1 MLMAGVLMMV
11 SCGILPEP
19 VDPNSEPV
27 EELEGTEENS
37 NTNGPSDS
45 DISTVEVQMDSEYYR
60 PVIAEDGTY
69 RTSQHRGITR
79 QLNSGINIR
88 TFESDLMR
96 LSQRYFPT
104 DNHFLQE
111 GQYLSADDVNNW
123 LSRRVEPSAD
133 EESEEGETEAADSD
147 EEGNLGLNP
156 PSNGSDD
163 PNERVPNYLSSILE
177 HDFYVQTDDG
187 LELAGMSIG
196 LALNQVEYYRADDT
210 EYEQPISREELL
222 EAGRQM
228 GEEVV
233 SRLRER
239 EGLGNIP
246 IMIAL
251 YEQSTRDNLAP
262 GTYIAEGL
270 SENGSTSVDEWQAID
285 EERLVF
291 PLEGMQS
298 AEGNSFANFRSEVE
312 GFFPNISGVTGI
324 AHYAEEQLI
333 HLQIDIMIQFYGK
346 GEIIAFTQFLN
357 EAGLNYLPGTVPIEI
372 RVQSLNRMESFLY
385 KEANEEEFNVFI
397 FN

>member
-1 MLMAGVLMMV
+1 MLIAGVLMMA

-19 VDPNSEPV
+19 VDPSVEPI
-27 EELEGTEENS
+27 EEMDGTEENS
-37 NTNGPSDS
+37 NVDESSES

-111 GQYLSADDVNNW
+111 GQFLSANDVNSW
-123 LSRRVEPSAD
+123 LSRREEPTAED
-133 EESEEGETEAADSD
+133 EGETETD
-147 EEGNLGLNP
+147 EEENLGLNP
-156 PSNGSDD
+156 PANGSDD
-163 PNERVPNYLSSILE
+163 PNDRVPNYLSSILE
-177 HDFYVQTDDG
+177 HNFYVQTDNG
-187 LELAGMSIG
+187 LELAGLSIG
-196 LALNQVEYYRADDT
+196 LALNQVDYYRANDT
-210 EYEQPISREELL
+210 EYEQTISREELL
-222 EAGRQM
+222 EAGREM
-228 GEEVV
+228 ANEVV
-233 SRLRER
+233 ARLRER
-239 EGLGNIP
+239 EGLGNLP

-251 YEQSTRDNLAP
+251 FEQSTRDNLAP

-285 EERLVF
+285 EDRLVF

-385 KEANEEEFNVFI
+385 KEANEDEFTVFI
-397 FN
+397 YN